1 MRKGIENLKKIFLN
15 GSKRAECF
23 LKVGYFIPK
32 SDDSDD
38 KDIVILT
45 MRELKE
51 IAKMFRDLDSRA
63 DNLRWRLTTDAEQG
77 IG

>member
-23 LKVGYFIPK
+23 LQTGYFIPK

-38 KDIVILT
+38 KDIVVLT

-51 IAKMFRDLDSRA
+51 IAKMFRDLDSKA

>member
-1 MRKGIENLKKIFLN
+1 MRKSIENLKKIFLN

-23 LKVGYFIPK
+23 LQTGYFIPK

-38 KDIVILT
+38 KDIVVLT

>member
-1 MRKGIENLKKIFLN
+1 MRKVFLN

-23 LKVGYFIPK
+23 LQTGYFIPK

-77 IG
+77 VG

>member
-23 LKVGYFIPK
+23 LQTGYFIPK

-45 MRELKE
+45 MKELKE
-51 IAKMFRDLDSRA
+51 IAKMFRDLDSKA

>member
-23 LKVGYFIPK
+23 LQTGYFIPK

-77 IG
+77 TG

>member
-23 LKVGYFIPK
+23 LQIGYFIPK

-38 KDIVILT
+38 KDIVVLT

>member
-1 MRKGIENLKKIFLN
+1 MGKSIENLKEIFLN
-15 GSKRAECF
+15 GSRRAASC
-23 LKVGYFIPK
+23 LRRGYFIPK
-32 SDDSDD
+32 SEDSDD
-38 KDIVILT
+38 KDIVVLT

-51 IAKMFRDLDSRA
+51 IVEMFRDLDSRA

>member
-23 LKVGYFIPK
+23 LQTGYFIPK

-38 KDIVILT
+38 KDIVVLT

-51 IAKMFRDLDSRA
+51 IAKIFRDLDSRA